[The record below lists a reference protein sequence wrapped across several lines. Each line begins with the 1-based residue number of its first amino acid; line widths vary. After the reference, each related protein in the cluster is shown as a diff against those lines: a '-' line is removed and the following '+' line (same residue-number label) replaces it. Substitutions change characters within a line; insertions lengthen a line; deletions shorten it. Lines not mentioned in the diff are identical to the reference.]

1 MIKLGTEKELS
12 HDQEQLTKM
21 MMMTMPLRMM
31 KMSSDQKAQR
41 KRIKKRT
48 LLKIYQMFRF

>member
-12 HDQEQLTKM
+12 HDREQLTKM

-31 KMSSDQKAQR
+31 KMNSDQKAQR